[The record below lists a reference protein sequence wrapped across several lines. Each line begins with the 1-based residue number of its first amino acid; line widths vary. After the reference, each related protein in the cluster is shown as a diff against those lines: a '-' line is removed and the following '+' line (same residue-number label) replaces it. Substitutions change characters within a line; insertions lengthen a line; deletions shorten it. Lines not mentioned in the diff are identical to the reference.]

1 MLGHLRPVAAVEDLI
16 DPVAVLAKLEA
27 GNVPIGSMLCEAL
40 HAVRSHLGMEV
51 AFIAEFS
58 EGARVFRHVD
68 GRTEHLVLCVG
79 DSNPLEESYCQRVVD
94 GRLPEL
100 INDATQLPAA
110 LELPVGAHLSVPIR
124 FSDGG
129 VYGTFCCFSTRPDG
143 SLNERDLNTLR
154 LFAAF
159 AGRLLETQAKSQQSC
174 ASKRSRIESVL
185 AERSYGVVYQPIVH
199 LVENRIVGHEAL
211 ARFRADP
218 QRTPDKWF
226 DEAGQVGLQKELEIA
241 LIEAALQGFDRLPAD
256 SYLSLNVSPET
267 ILAGAVSEV
276 LARQP
281 LDRLMLE
288 VTEHALVQDYERLAE
303 ALEPL
308 RREGLRLAVDDA
320 GAGYASFRHIL
331 KLKPDVIKLDASL
344 IRNVDSDTGCRA
356 LAAALI
362 RFAEETGCKVVAEG
376 VETQEE
382 LAMLRRLAVNKAQGY
397 LLGRPSALSAR
408 VATG

>member
-1 MLGHLRPVAAVEDLI
+1 M
-16 DPVAVLAKLEA
+16 
-27 GNVPIGSMLCEAL
+27 
-40 HAVRSHLGMEV
+40 
-51 AFIAEFS
+51 
-58 EGARVFRHVD
+58 
-68 GRTEHLVLCVG
+68 
-79 DSNPLEESYCQRVVD
+79 
-94 GRLPEL
+94 
-100 INDATQLPAA
+100 
-110 LELPVGAHLSVPIR
+110 
-124 FSDGG
+124 
-129 VYGTFCCFSTRPDG
+129 
-143 SLNERDLNTLR
+143 
-154 LFAAF
+154 
-159 AGRLLETQAKSQQSC
+159 
-174 ASKRSRIESVL
+174 
-185 AERSYGVVYQPIVH
+185 
-199 LVENRIVGHEAL
+199 
-211 ARFRADP
+211 
-218 QRTPDKWF
+218 
-226 DEAGQVGLQKELEIA
+226 
-241 LIEAALQGFDRLPAD
+241 IEAALQGFDRLPAD